1 MRIVHALAVAV
12 LAGGVLAGSPAARAD
27 DCDLSANAAIAQAK
41 VPHGVTHVVNVP
53 GSPPMRA
60 DMIVTGDTVY
70 AEINGTWRSEQFSQQ
85 EQIDVINQGR
95 QRAAQTPHTCR
106 KVTGQSING
115 EAASLIVMHVEG
127 NGKAVDS
134 SVWISDKTGL
144 PLKSEVKLDNGTVV
158 TDDFRYGNIQPPP
171 GVK

>member
-1 MRIVHALAVAV
+1 MRTMHAVAIAV
-12 LAGGVLAGSPAARAD
+12 LAGGVLAGSRAARAD
-27 DCDLSANAAIAQAK
+27 DCDLSATAAIAQAK
-41 VPHGVTHVVNVP
+41 VPHGVTHVVSVP

-60 DMIVTGDTVY
+60 EMIVTGGTVY
-70 AEINGTWRSEQFSQQ
+70 AEINGAWRSSPFSPQ

-106 KVTGQSING
+106 KVEGQSFNG

-134 SVWISDKTGL
+134 QVWISDKTGL
-144 PLKSEVKLDNGTVV
+144 PLKSEIKFDNGTVV
-158 TDDFRYGNIQPPP
+158 TDDFRYDNIQAPP